1 MCIILS
7 VLCML
12 MERLIDAYVS
22 EACFYYLGHSLEHCE
37 EWHFVTP
44 GVDVVNVQL
53 YNLSHFRCV
62 ID

>member
-1 MCIILS
+1 
-7 VLCML
+7 ML
-12 MERLIDAYVS
+12 MERLIDAYVF

-53 YNLSHFRCV
+53 YNLSHFRCA